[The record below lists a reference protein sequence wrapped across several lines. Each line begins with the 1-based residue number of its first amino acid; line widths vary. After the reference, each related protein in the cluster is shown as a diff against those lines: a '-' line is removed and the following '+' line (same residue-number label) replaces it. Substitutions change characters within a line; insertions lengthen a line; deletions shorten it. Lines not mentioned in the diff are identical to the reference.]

1 MWGLMCGTFSGTTFT
16 YNAGSV
22 TGAPTA
28 KPCTTLTA
36 GAHDGSWQPPLI
48 TVPSGGS
55 LTITLHNGLNF
66 GTTYH
71 APTSLV
77 IVGLVG
83 GGLGNT
89 PTRAPSPPHPPQG
102 TTWPGTLGGTGPDD
116 TVFTP
121 PAQADRVRSFATEV
135 APSGSAN
142 LVWTAT
148 NLRPGTYLIESGT

>member
-1 MWGLMCGTFSGTTFT
+1 MRPTALKSILSTSGFIAPLLLAAHGVAFADSSITLTAAPTSARLADGQSVPMWGLMCGTFSGTTFT

-28 KPCTTLTA
+28 KPCTTLTG

-55 LTITLHNGLNF
+55 LTITLHNNLNF

-77 IVGLVG
+77 IVGL
-83 GGLGNT
+83 
-89 PTRAPSPPHPPQG
+89 
-102 TTWPGTLGGTGPDD
+102 
-116 TVFTP
+116 
-121 PAQADRVRSFATEV
+121 
-135 APSGSAN
+135 
-142 LVWTAT
+142 
-148 NLRPGTYLIESGT
+148 